1 MDNADITRRAFLFA
15 ATAASL
21 GLAGCRGGGHTDGSE
36 TASEG
41 SRTGSIRP
49 GRHATVKG
57 KRARRSAIDETIGG
71 MTLGQKVA
79 QLFVVTPEQLTGMG
93 TVTQAGDTTRDALE
107 RYPVGGL
114 CYFGQNITGADQ
126 LRQMLRDTCAYA
138 AEAGAGVAPFLTV
151 DEEGGPLV
159 ARVANSGYF
168 DVQQFP
174 DMVEIGAG
182 GDAAQAANVGR
193 VIGAYLSEIG
203 FNVDFAPVAD
213 VLTNPANQVIGAR
226 AFSSDAGVVSQ
237 MVEAEVSA
245 MIESGVLPCMKHFPG
260 HGDTEGDSHT
270 GAVCSMRSRDQ
281 IETCEL
287 APFRAGIAAGC
298 PLVMVGHIETPNFA
312 ADGLPASLSK
322 TMMTDVLRDE
332 LGFTGVIVSD
342 SFSMG
347 AITQNYTPADAAL
360 RFIQA
365 GGDIIL
371 MTPDLRA
378 AHQGLMDAISN
389 GTLTEARVDE
399 SVKRILAAKQK
410 LGILS

>member
-1 MDNADITRRAFLFA
+1 
-15 ATAASL
+15 
-21 GLAGCRGGGHTDGSE
+21 
-36 TASEG
+36 
-41 SRTGSIRP
+41 
-49 GRHATVKG
+49 
-57 KRARRSAIDETIGG
+57 

-93 TVTQAGDTTRDALE
+93 VVTSAGDATRDALG

-114 CYFGQNITGADQ
+114 CYFGQNITGTDQ
-126 LRQMLRDTCAYA
+126 LRQMLRDTRAYG
-138 AEAGAGVAPFLTV
+138 AEVGAGVAPFLTV

-159 ARVANSGYF
+159 ARIANSGYF
-168 DVQQFP
+168 DVQRFP
-174 DMVEIGAG
+174 DMAEIGAG
-182 GDAAQAANVGR
+182 GDASQAADVGR

-226 AFSSDAGVVSQ
+226 AFSSDADVVSQ
-237 MVEAEVSA
+237 MVAAEVPA
-245 MIESGVLPCMKHFPG
+245 MLGEGVLPCLKHFPG

-322 TMMTDVLRDE
+322 TMMTDVLRGE
-332 LGFTGVIVSD
+332 LGFSGVIVSD

-371 MTPDLRA
+371 MTPDLPA
-378 AHQGLMDAISN
+378 AHQGLLDAIDN

-399 SVKRILAAKQK
+399 SVRRVLKAKQK
-410 LGILS
+410 AGLLG